1 LTVTLNPWIAKAT
14 ILLAS
19 IALVIIPHMV
29 HVQRRSGKNRKG
41 IETVCLAFVAVGF
54 LVPFIWV
61 ATPFLTFADFDLRL
75 VPYIAGVV
83 CFVLGLWLLR
93 QSHAD
98 LGTNWSITL
107 ELQDDH
113 MLITSGVYRHVRHP
127 MYAALLL
134 YSAGQ
139 TLVVPN
145 WIAGPSYLIALAMLV
160 AFRLG
165 PEERMMQ
172 KKFGA
177 AYDAYASQTKRLVP
191 GIW

>member
-1 LTVTLNPWIAKAT
+1 VTVVPWFAKAI

-19 IALVIIPHMV
+19 IALVVIPHMV
-29 HVQRRSGKNRKG
+29 HVQPSAGKNRG
-41 IETVCLAFVAVGF
+41 GLIETVLLALVAVGY

-61 ATPFLTFADFDLRL
+61 ATPFLAFAEYDLRPVPFVAGILCL
-75 VPYIAGVV
+75 V
-83 CFVLGLWLLR
+83 FGLWLLH

-98 LGTNWSITL
+98 LGNNWSITL
-107 ELQDDH
+107 ELRDDH
-113 MLITSGVYRHVRHP
+113 KLITRGVYRRVRHP

-139 TLVVPN
+139 ALIVPN
-145 WIAGPSYLIALAMLV
+145 WIAGPSYLIAFAILV

-172 KKFGA
+172 KKFGRD
-177 AYDAYASQTKRLVP
+177 YDNYASKTKRLIP
-191 GIW
+191 GVW